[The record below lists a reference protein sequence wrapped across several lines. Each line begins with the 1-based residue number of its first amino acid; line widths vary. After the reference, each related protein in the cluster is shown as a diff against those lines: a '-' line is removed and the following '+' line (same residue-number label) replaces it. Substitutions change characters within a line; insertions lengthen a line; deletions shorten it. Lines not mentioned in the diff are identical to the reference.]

1 MAAWGSSKGSATVC
15 IDAGSCGCGEYR
27 RDDPADTIRAMADL
41 PSGEWSQLLIGHQ
54 WPDSAALNILSAA
67 ATGRAALGS
76 SFDGYADALNSV
88 RTGTLAAQEGVTA
101 DSTHQLFRLGELT
114 ARDIAARNLT
124 KQTSYTSAHQWVTD
138 LRDDLE
144 AIAANG
150 NSAIRRILDSDDPE
164 PLKTSAL
171 VQAVTEAQ
179 QHANTRAAACC
190 ANVCDAIQT
199 ILTAREAPTSARALA
214 RSHGVELEHAFGSP
228 NPENIDAAV
237 SAMMATPS
245 PGTAPTVAVT
255 ATAGA
260 APSSESLAESF
271 TDGTYSGAPIA
282 AGAEALTSGAVN
294 ALHTAHSDPAAEP
307 LTAPPATAV
316 AGPSHLATPSAV
328 AEPDQSV
335 VISRHPSSA
344 SATTAT
350 HATPPGPLPRYGA
363 DLRSIPKVGSTPK
376 VGSPPP
382 AVSSAGA
389 PMSAPLTAAT
399 ASALVQP
406 SPVRQQPAPTVAG
419 AVAAT
424 TIGALAGAAVT
435 RSVAGS
441 RLRRLLD
448 SVAYQEPALRW
459 AIGDRQDGAT
469 VLTTDLASGW
479 IPPHID
485 IPVGVQLLEPGRR
498 DGDLVTLLG
507 EVITLETYRPG
518 HDTVV
523 TEEGEAVP
531 TSGRARHTT
540 AVDDL
545 GWELTQATRWRD
557 GLSRL
562 AYTLARAAVDRT
574 GFLDAE
580 IALLR
585 VEIGAAATAVLES
598 YPDTVSAAAVGNWQ
612 LLATIEALAN
622 NQMTLADYHFA
633 WFRTDEW

>member
-1 MAAWGSSKGSATVC
+1 
-15 IDAGSCGCGEYR
+15 
-27 RDDPADTIRAMADL
+27 
-41 PSGEWSQLLIGHQ
+41 
-54 WPDSAALNILSAA
+54 
-67 ATGRAALGS
+67 
-76 SFDGYADALNSV
+76 
-88 RTGTLAAQEGVTA
+88 
-101 DSTHQLFRLGELT
+101 
-114 ARDIAARNLT
+114 
-124 KQTSYTSAHQWVTD
+124 
-138 LRDDLE
+138 
-144 AIAANG
+144 
-150 NSAIRRILDSDDPE
+150 
-164 PLKTSAL
+164 
-171 VQAVTEAQ
+171 
-179 QHANTRAAACC
+179 
-190 ANVCDAIQT
+190 
-199 ILTAREAPTSARALA
+199 
-214 RSHGVELEHAFGSP
+214 
-228 NPENIDAAV
+228 
-237 SAMMATPS
+237 
-245 PGTAPTVAVT
+245 
-255 ATAGA
+255 
-260 APSSESLAESF
+260 
-271 TDGTYSGAPIA
+271 
-282 AGAEALTSGAVN
+282 
-294 ALHTAHSDPAAEP
+294 
-307 LTAPPATAV
+307 
-316 AGPSHLATPSAV
+316 
-328 AEPDQSV
+328 
-335 VISRHPSSA
+335 
-344 SATTAT
+344 
-350 HATPPGPLPRYGA
+350 
-363 DLRSIPKVGSTPK
+363 
-376 VGSPPP
+376 
-382 AVSSAGA
+382 
-389 PMSAPLTAAT
+389 MSAPLTAAT

-406 SPVRQQPAPTVAG
+406 SPVRQKPAPTVAG

-557 GLSRL
+557 VLSRL